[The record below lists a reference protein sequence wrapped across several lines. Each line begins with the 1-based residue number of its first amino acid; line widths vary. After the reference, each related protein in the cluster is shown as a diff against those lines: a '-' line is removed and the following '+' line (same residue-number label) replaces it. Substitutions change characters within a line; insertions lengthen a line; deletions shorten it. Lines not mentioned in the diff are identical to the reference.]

1 MIDNYG
7 DNMVVKQKSVMLD
20 DQVIEQIRLI
30 AFKKKISQ
38 SELIRKYI
46 DKGLKED
53 LQQTKIDEFWK
64 KQEWIMII
72 ELIKNRWDKEDGM
85 NIFNIKVIT

>member
-53 LQQTKIDEFWK
+53 LQQTKIDEF
-64 KQEWIMII
+64 E
-72 ELIKNRWDKEDGM
+72 
-85 NIFNIKVIT
+85 